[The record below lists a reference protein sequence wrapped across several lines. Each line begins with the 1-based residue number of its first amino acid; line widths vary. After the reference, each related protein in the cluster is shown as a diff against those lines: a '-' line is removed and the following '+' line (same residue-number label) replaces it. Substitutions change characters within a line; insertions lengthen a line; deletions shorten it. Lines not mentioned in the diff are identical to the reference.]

1 MLIELGRVLDDQRA
15 SRTVKHHLGSL
26 IPVARTQA
34 RSTQRLSTGGLASAL
49 HIFDDHGRK
58 GERYFRP
65 LSGGLESAA
74 PCQRLFESLGWGDK

>member
-58 GERYFRP
+58 SERYFRT
-65 LSGGLESAA
+65 LSGGLESTA
-74 PCQRLFESLGWGDK
+74 PCQRLFETLGWGDK

>member
-34 RSTQRLSTGGLASAL
+34 RSTQRLCADCLASAL

-58 GERYFRP
+58 SERYFRT

-74 PCQRLFESLGWGDK
+74 PRQRLFETLGWGDE